1 MQTVQN
7 FDERALAEAVGCLF
21 ISQAYPLVFS
31 RAPKPGIEG
40 TDELGVP
47 VPEGGQ
53 WRQVDVFGC
62 RWNSDGLAETVAVE
76 CKRAS
81 TVRDSVNAALGQA
94 TDYQLYFHRVYVAT
108 ETGPLVDRANVL
120 VALALGH
127 IEVETERQPR
137 FNSQIDPTYNP
148 RFDDHRHSRYVK
160 PRASLGLAFQEVF
173 SDASRA
179 PLRYG
184 DVRTGGIWLAKAVT
198 GNLQWNCWFD
208 PTDESVACG
217 INVEHKDDIRR
228 ILRDVNPSAL
238 SRALHQ
244 LTVGCQIRV
253 EKHQLPRRRGAPYR
267 VILPRQDARK
277 VDIDDLRAALSSPL
291 ADPNWGPHLNLY
303 TRPWNTAETLQRCE
317 YADRLRQVRQ
327 TLGPVMNAVA
337 ESYGSSGP

>member
-1 MQTVQN
+1 MQRVQN
-7 FDERALAEAVGCLF
+7 FHERALSEAVGCLL
-21 ISQAYPLVFS
+21 ISQGYPVVLS
-31 RAPKPGIEG
+31 GAPKPGIQG
-40 TDELGVP
+40 TDEFGVP

-62 RWNSDGLAETVAVE
+62 RWSLEGLPETVAVE

-120 VALALGH
+120 AALALGH
-127 IEVETERQPR
+127 IEVETERQAR
-137 FNSQIDPTYNP
+137 FNPQIEATYNP

-160 PRASLGLAFQEVF
+160 PRATIGLAFQEVF
-173 SDASRA
+173 DDASEA

-184 DVRTGGIWLAKAVT
+184 DVRAGGIWLAKAVT

-208 PTDESVACG
+208 PADASVACG
-217 INVEHKDDIRR
+217 INVEHKDDVRR
-228 ILRDVNPSAL
+228 ILRDMNASAL
-238 SRALHQ
+238 SRAAGQ
-244 LTVGCQIRV
+244 LTVGYQIRV
-253 EKHQLPRRRGAPYR
+253 GKHQLPRRRGGLDR
-267 VILPRQDARK
+267 VILARQEARK
-277 VDIDDLRAALSSPL
+277 VDMDDLRAALSSPL

-303 TRPWNTAETLQRCE
+303 ARPWNTADTLQRWE

-327 TLGPVMNAVA
+327 TLDPVTSVLA
-337 ESYGSSGP
+337 ESYG